1 MRLNARKSLP
11 VWSGLIKEQYEAL
24 ARQWLV
30 FEAEVAALL
39 SGHAARIR
47 HSPEISARPERP
59 GCSSWEGLATEAR
72 RGIFGCQGAGR
83 AVSDQRQRA
92 FVVEYTRKVTAVD
105 PPAAGGRAALPRPAT
120 THGLP
125 LATSLG
131 EQHCRFVQQLPCIL
145 SHYAH
150 KRRLTSSET
159 LPSKG

>member
-1 MRLNARKSLP
+1 LGKASVPKR
-11 VWSGLIKEQYEAL
+11 AL
-24 ARQWLV
+24 
-30 FEAEVAALL
+30 
-39 SGHAARIR
+39 
-47 HSPEISARPERP
+47 
-59 GCSSWEGLATEAR
+59 EGLATEAR
-72 RGIFGCQGAGR
+72 RGIFGCQGARR